1 MSMPLRL
8 IIPFL
13 YFDAVLPKQAVS
25 FVQVVLLRNTDRQVP
40 ATLHMADT
48 YSPGLYGGKHGEERT
63 ARSTG
68 SPQGGRGDHDRP
80 RRLSGHPVTQPYQRW
95 LGATPSSR
103 YAILIRLR

>member
-1 MSMPLRL
+1 MLSPFHEDGRGVYHWCFRL
-8 IIPFL
+8 SNYPFVTGTQPHI
-13 YFDAVLPKQAVS
+13 AA
-25 FVQVVLLRNTDRQVP
+25 
-40 ATLHMADT
+40 T

-68 SPQGGRGDHDRP
+68 SPQDGRGDHDRP

-95 LGATPSSR
+95 LGTTPSSR